1 MLVMPMSNPICWV
14 GGGRG
19 GGGAACEQLT
29 VLLDF
34 KSDFPQYIEPDPAQF
49 AAGLLLCSPRGGQD
63 TILQPTVLR
72 IVAIQTMELFL
83 QLTELILEV

>member
-1 MLVMPMSNPICWV
+1 MTETHLEW
-14 GGGRG
+14 RG
-19 GGGAACEQLT
+19 MRLT
-29 VLLDF
+29 VLLNLEPDL
-34 KSDFPQYIEPDPAQF
+34 SQYVEPDPAQF